1 MSPAQASGKLHQLGS
16 ASDIYSLGSTL
27 YYLLTANSPFGRRDQ
42 GAILQ
47 QVQRGEFPPPLQVKR
62 SISPALEA
70 ICLKAMA
77 PRPESCYA
85 SARMLADDLAH
96 WLTAEPVGAWP
107 EPLWARCGRW
117 VRGRGALV
125 SAAAGLLAAAVVAL
139 VVGIAHITYGVD
151 PT

>member
-1 MSPAQASGKLHQLGS
+1 MSPEQVSGKLDQTGP
-16 ASDIYSLGSTL
+16 ASDIYSLGSARC
-27 YYLLTANSPFGRRDQ
+27 YPLTGTSPFGRCDQ

-70 ICLKAMA
+70 ICLRAMA

-85 SARMLADDLAH
+85 SARMLADDLEH
-96 WLTAEPVGAWP
+96 WLAAEPVGAWP
-107 EPLWARCGRW
+107 ESLWARWRRL
-117 VRGRGALV
+117 VRGHTALV

-139 VVGIAHITYGVD
+139 AVGIARITNGVD